1 MKKNKAAVL
10 VFIWF
15 LLSYLFGW
23 YAVGAIK
30 SLQVLLFSFPFALI
44 LLFPF
49 SSNIRKT
56 LFCLSLVIFG
66 LSDFYLGIQAYLRD
80 AYEASLNSGFV
91 LESVAN
97 TSFSESKEY
106 LMAMAPQIVLWS
118 AVAFFIFLAQA
129 YLAISLVKGKPSRSK
144 FFYWFAGLIICLSLF
159 GWYQRAWRAHFPPV
173 SLLTFYQSCEE
184 KKELLEKYKSRKQ
197 CRSGSSSKPY
207 PFR

>member
-118 AVAFFIFLAQA
+118 AVAFSFFLLRHIWQ
-129 YLAISLVKGKPSRSK
+129 
-144 FFYWFAGLIICLSLF
+144 
-159 GWYQRAWRAHFPPV
+159 
-173 SLLTFYQSCEE
+173 
-184 KKELLEKYKSRKQ
+184 
-197 CRSGSSSKPY
+197 
-207 PFR
+207 FRL

>member
-66 LSDFYLGIQAYLRD
+66 LSEFYLGIQSYFSD
-80 AYEASLNSGFV
+80 AYEASLNSGF
-91 LESVAN
+91 
-97 TSFSESKEY
+97 
-106 LMAMAPQIVLWS
+106 
-118 AVAFFIFLAQA
+118 FI
-129 YLAISLVKGKPSRSK
+129 
-144 FFYWFAGLIICLSLF
+144 
-159 GWYQRAWRAHFPPV
+159 
-173 SLLTFYQSCEE
+173 
-184 KKELLEKYKSRKQ
+184 
-197 CRSGSSSKPY
+197 
-207 PFR
+207 